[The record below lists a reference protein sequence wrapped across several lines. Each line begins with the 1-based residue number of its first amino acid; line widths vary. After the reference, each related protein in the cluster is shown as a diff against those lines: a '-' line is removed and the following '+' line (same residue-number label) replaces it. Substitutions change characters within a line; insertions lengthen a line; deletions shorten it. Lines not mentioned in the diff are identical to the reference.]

1 MGLNDA
7 NSVVGVLA
15 IAMAAAAVLF
25 PSLCR
30 VFIAVWWR
38 PLCIR
43 RAFLKQGIPC
53 LPYRLLVGNLR
64 ELVTMRE
71 AAQSAPL
78 PQGSHNIAPRILP
91 HYFEWRKQFGEHFIF
106 WLGYN
111 AVIPVADPNDIRDI
125 LSNKFSQF
133 QKLVSTPEVKDLAGE
148 TVGFLE
154 GKKWAERRHILNP
167 AFYMENL
174 KLMVPTMVTCI
185 STVLERW
192 QSQLDGD
199 DKSAQSIEINVH
211 EEYKS
216 LTADIIAHST
226 FGSSYEEGMQI
237 FKKQHEQL
245 VIAAKPG
252 HSIYIPGLSFLPTAH
267 NRYRWRLNKEI
278 KSTLQGIIE
287 SRVEDAPANDLLG
300 ILLAANRKERSGTQ
314 KNLYLNMQEIMD
326 ECKTFFFAGHETTA
340 NLMTWTTMLLAIHQ
354 EWQERTREEVIRVC
368 GKQLPDMESL
378 SSLKLVG
385 MVLNEALRLYPPGA
399 MILRRSVKEMKL
411 GHMSIPPNTLLL
423 MPIIA
428 LHHDPKFWGQDA
440 LEFNPQRFANGITQ
454 ACNTPS
460 VFLPFSTGPR
470 NCVGQNFALQEAR
483 LILTMIL
490 QRFQFSIS
498 PGYKHT
504 PVASLTLQPQHGM
517 QIILEKLV

>member
-1 MGLNDA
+1 MELHHA
-7 NSVVGVLA
+7 FFALA
-15 IAMAAAAVLF
+15 MLIVAAAILI
-25 PSLCR
+25 PTLCK
-30 VFIAVWWR
+30 VIIVALWR
-38 PLCIR
+38 PLYIR
-43 RAFLKQGIPC
+43 RAFLNQGIPC
-53 LPYRLLVGNLR
+53 LPYRVLLGNLR
-64 ELVTMRE
+64 EVVAMID
-71 AAQSAPL
+71 AAQSGAL
-78 PQGSHNIAPRILP
+78 PQGSHNIVPCILP
-91 HYFEWRKQFGEHFIF
+91 HYVQWRKQFGDQFVF
-106 WLGYN
+106 WLGYD
-111 AVIPVADPNDIRDI
+111 AVLPVSEPEHIREI
-125 LSNKFSQF
+125 LSNKFGHY
-133 QKLVSTPEVKDLAGE
+133 QKLVVTPEAKDLAGDSIAL
-148 TVGFLE
+148 LE
-154 GKKWAERRHILNP
+154 GEKWAEHRRIVSA
-167 AFYMENL
+167 AFFVEKL
-174 KLMVPTMVTCI
+174 KAMAPTMVACI
-185 STVLERW
+185 STTLERW
-192 QSQLDGD
+192 QSQLDCND
-199 DKSAQSIEINVH
+199 NNASRIEIDVH

-216 LTADIIAHST
+216 LTADVIAHT
-226 FGSSYEEGMQI
+226 AFGSSFEEGKLVFNRQR
-237 FKKQHEQL
+237 EQM
-245 VIAAKPG
+245 VIVAKLG
-252 HSIYIPGLSFLPTAH
+252 RSIYIPGLSFLPTAH